1 MEIKD
6 SRIKYFGTK
15 VNKEIISKKINRIKQ
30 DLIKFR
36 FYLIIAGTH
45 TALID
50 GISGAGIDSESRK
63 ITPLADAEFLL
74 FGPSKKLRYKLP
86 FLNAGVSPA
95 VISYV
100 CAKLLGADFTVIP
113 IGVHQKPYFKHF
125 SVENKF
131 DNPANCT
138 SCGRTMDK
146 KRVENLYKKGLT
158 LGLTVKNPI
167 FISES
172 VPGGTTT
179 AQAIMEAFGLKV
191 SELIGSS
198 LLKPPR
204 ELKKEI
210 VTKGIIN
217 SNLEKSFDS
226 IDVLAALGDPFQ
238 AFTIGLLIGARE
250 AKQTVILSGGSQMIA
265 ILLLALEYIKLD
277 DKQNF
282 VEQIFIVTTGW
293 LAKDKLLSQLLELV
307 ANKHDVSLYGFAS
320 CLNFNSSTL
329 KELRDYE
336 KGYVKEGVG
345 AGGMAFLAYLKGFND
360 KEIVLEC
367 ENSVKRMKKNGQILS
382 PS

>member
-6 SRIKYFGTK
+6 SRFKYFGTK
-15 VNKEIISKKINRIKQ
+15 VNKEIILKKINRIKQ

-36 FYLIIAGTH
+36 FYLIIAGTN

-86 FLNAGVSPA
+86 SLNAGVSPA

-100 CAKLLGADFTVIP
+100 CAKFLGANFNVIP
-113 IGVHQKPYFKHF
+113 IGVHRRPYFKHF

-131 DNPANCT
+131 GNPSNCI
-138 SCGRTMDK
+138 SCGKTMDK
-146 KRVENLYKKGLT
+146 KRVENLYKKGLA

-217 SNLEKSFDS
+217 ANLENTFDS

-238 AFTIGLLIGARE
+238 AFSIGLLIGARE
-250 AKQTVILSGGSQMIA
+250 ANQTVILSGGSQMIA
-265 ILLLALEYIKLD
+265 ILLLALEYIKLS

-345 AGGMAFLAYLKGFND
+345 AGGMAFLAYLKGFNYE
-360 KEIVLEC
+360 EIVLEC